1 MAEKLTFDHYEVLT
15 REDGSPWELG
25 RGAMG
30 ITYKAFDTNLRVN
43 VALKVINAKFLES
56 EIAQQRFLREARAAA
71 QLRHPNV
78 ASVFHLGMSRDAF
91 FYAMEFVDG
100 ETVESFIKRQGPIDP
115 VIALRI
121 TLQVTRALAAAARHH
136 LVHRDIK
143 PANLMLVREE
153 DDFLVKVIDFGLAKS
168 IRHEEDDD
176 LATISMGGF
185 VGTAHFASPE
195 QLEEREIDVRS
206 DIYSLGV
213 TLWYMLA
220 GQAPFGGSLAQVMS
234 QHLHK
239 PPPLDKLQSPECVR
253 SVVGHMIEK
262 DPAKRPQTPAA
273 LRGELENCLTLIEAG
288 PTVEEQNFPTIVEP
302 PPLPPT
308 VETPVVS
315 PRKSSRAILWA
326 LAVLALLAAGG
337 LFFLKA
343 RKPAESH
350 PQIVSPSSSASSSA
364 TSTPAIAERTIAPSA
379 ASTSPSASLGKS
391 PELTRD
397 ALAEAEKFEA
407 ARDWPRAVMAYVQ
420 MQKNFPQSEVGRV
433 RLELLLS
440 KLESEKDAL
449 RDDNFDALR
458 EPLTEAAKLGVV
470 SAMEILGDFLGK
482 RDPKGSFAWLCAAAA
497 SGRGHAMAEV
507 GLRYS
512 NGAGV
517 ERDLVKAA
525 QWFEQAWAAADV
537 SAGTLLAECYLLGK
551 GVAKNETK
559 AIALLQDAAAAHDPR
574 AMDQLGTCYHKGI
587 GVARDDRKAFR
598 FYNAA
603 SNLNYLDSRGNLGV
617 LYLTS
622 DETDLG
628 KDETARTEKA
638 VNLFREGA
646 KQNNAFCMFLYA
658 RCFELGTGV
667 DENLGEAT
675 DWYRRAAE
683 AGNRQAQDW
692 CRQHNVKFNSE

>member
-1 MAEKLTFDHYEVLT
+1 MVEKLTFDHYEVLS

-78 ASVFHLGMSRDAF
+78 ASVFHLGTSRDAF

-143 PANLMLVREE
+143 PANLMLVRED

-168 IRHEEDDD
+168 IRHQEDDD

-195 QLEEREIDVRS
+195 QLEEKEIDARS

-239 PPPLDKLQSPECVR
+239 PPPLEKLQGPECVR

-262 DPAKRPQTPAA
+262 DPAQRPQTPAA
-273 LRGELENCLTLIEAG
+273 LRGELENCLALIEAA
-288 PTVEEQNFPTIVEP
+288 PPVEEQNFPTMVEP
-302 PPLPPT
+302 PPLPGA
-308 VETPVVS
+308 VELPPVK
-315 PRKSSRAILWA
+315 PRKSSPLIVSAVA
-326 LAVLALLAAGG
+326 LLALLVAGG
-337 LFFLKA
+337 LLFFKT
-343 RKPAESH
+343 RQPVEPH
-350 PQIVSPSSSASSSA
+350 PQT
-364 TSTPAIAERTIAPSA
+364 TS
-379 ASTSPSASLGKS
+379 SPSATPIVAHATVAPPAAPAAPSTSLGQS
-391 PELTRD
+391 PGLTRD
-397 ALAEAEKFEA
+397 ALTEAEKFEA
-407 ARDWPRAVMAYVQ
+407 ARDWPRAVMAYVR

-440 KLESEKDAL
+440 KLESEKGAL
-449 RDDNFDALR
+449 RDDNFEALR

-470 SAMEILGDFLGK
+470 SAMEILGDFLRK
-482 RDPKGSFAWLCAAAA
+482 RDPQASFAWLCAAAA
-497 SGRGHAMAEV
+497 NGRGHAMAEA

-517 ERDLVKAA
+517 GRDFVKAA
-525 QWFEQAWAAADV
+525 QWFEQAWAAGDV
-537 SAGTLLAECYLLGK
+537 SAGTLLAECYLYGK

-574 AMDQLGTCYHKGI
+574 AMDQLGTCYHKAI

-598 FYNAA
+598 FYSAA
-603 SNLNYLDSRGNLGV
+603 ANLNYLDSRGNLGV

-628 KDETARTEKA
+628 KDQAARTEKA
-638 VNLFREGA
+638 LNLFRDGA
-646 KQNNAFCMFLYA
+646 KEKNAFCMFLYA
-658 RCFELGTGV
+658 RCFEAGTGV
-667 DENLGEAT
+667 DANPSEAI

-683 AGNRQAQDW
+683 GGNRPAQDW
-692 CRQHNVKFNSE
+692 CRQHEVGFRSE